1 MEDPAFVE
9 SNILLYAV
17 ADTCNPNHPLFNDR
31 VAIEETAGAQLS
43 VERLARVYDP
53 LTACKLSFGL
63 GVYLGLQYNKLNKM
77 LEK

>member
-17 ADTCNPNHPLFNDR
+17 ADTCNPNHPLFKDR
-31 VAIEETAGAQLS
+31 LAIEGTVGAQLS
-43 VERLARVYDP
+43 IERLAQAYDP
-53 LTACKLSFGL
+53 LSACRLSFGL
-63 GVYLGLQYNKLNKM
+63 GVYLGLQYHKLNKM

>member
-1 MEDPAFVE
+1 MDDQTFVE

-17 ADTCNPNHPLFNDR
+17 ANTCNPNHPLFKDR
-31 VAIEETAGAQLS
+31 LAIEGTVGAQLS
-43 VERLARVYDP
+43 IERLARSYDP
-53 LTACKLSFGL
+53 FTAAKLSFGL